1 MSAAID
7 WSQPAELYSS
17 AATFGARKSRYM
29 RFPSA
34 AEAIRFAV
42 EDMSQAQ
49 MRGLAL
55 ECGDT
60 RIEGEAIRSL
70 YYTADYP
77 LQRDKR

>member
-1 MSAAID
+1 MSATID

-42 EDMSQAQ
+42 EDMKQAQ
-49 MRGLAL
+49 LRGLAL
-55 ECGDT
+55 ECGDD
-60 RIEGEAIRSL
+60 RHQGEAIRAL
-70 YYTADYP
+70 YLSPDYP
-77 LQRDKR
+77 LQRKKR